1 MAQKKWTLI
10 DHAKNVQVED
20 LVIKPSDVG
29 GSAKGYSVTVR
40 TLRSG
45 LSEGVMVVHIDNGVL
60 SFDVLPTRGM
70 GIWKAWIGG
79 EELGWQSPVRG
90 PVHPKFVPLGEPSG
104 LGWLDGFDELLVRCG
119 LESNGAPEFDD
130 CGRLKYSLHG
140 RIANRPAHQC
150 ELSIDGESGELTVTG
165 TVEESRFHFSKLRLT
180 SSVTTKNGHTG
191 FQVHDEVQNFSQSPG
206 EAQLLYHINFGRP
219 LLDAGARLVAPVK
232 TVVPRNARA
241 VEGISSW
248 DSFAA
253 EQEGFA
259 EQVYFFE
266 MISGQ
271 RDETQVLLKN
281 AHGTRGVSLTY
292 NNKQLPRFTLWKDTA
307 AAADGYV
314 TGLEPGTNFPNPRS
328 FEGEKGRVVKLSAGE
343 KTNFDLALNF
353 HNSAADV
360 EKTEKAIA
368 KLRQG
373 NAPKIHNQPQPDWCA
388 P

>member
-1 MAQKKWTLI
+1 
-10 DHAKNVQVED
+10 
-20 LVIKPSDVG
+20 
-29 GSAKGYSVTVR
+29 
-40 TLRSG
+40 
-45 LSEGVMVVHIDNGVL
+45 
-60 SFDVLPTRGM
+60 M

-79 EELGWQSPVRG
+79 DEIGWQSPVRG

-130 CGRLKYSLHG
+130 KERLKYPLHG
-140 RIANRPAHQC
+140 RIANRPAHLC
-150 ELSIDGESGELTVTG
+150 ELIIDGESGAIVVTG
-165 TVEESRFHFSKLRLT
+165 AVDESRFHFAKLRLT
-180 SSVTTKNGHTG
+180 STVTTKSGQAG
-191 FQVHDEVQNFSQSPG
+191 FQIHDEIQNFSQTPA

-219 LLDAGARLVAPVK
+219 LLDAGARLVTSAK

-253 EQEGFA
+253 EQPGFA

-266 MISGQ
+266 LLNGQ
-271 RDETQVLLKN
+271 EDMTQVLLKN
-281 AHGTRGVSLTY
+281 AHGTRGVRLTY
-292 NNKQLPRFTLWKDTA
+292 NTKQLPCFTLWKDTA

-328 FEGEKGRVVKLSAGE
+328 FEGAKGRVVKLSAGG
-343 KTNFDLALNF
+343 KANFDLSLSF
-353 HNSAADV
+353 LSTSADV
-360 EKTEKAIA
+360 EKTELAIA
-368 KLRQG
+368 NLRQG
-373 NAPKIHNQPQPDWCA
+373 TTPKIHNQPQPDWCV